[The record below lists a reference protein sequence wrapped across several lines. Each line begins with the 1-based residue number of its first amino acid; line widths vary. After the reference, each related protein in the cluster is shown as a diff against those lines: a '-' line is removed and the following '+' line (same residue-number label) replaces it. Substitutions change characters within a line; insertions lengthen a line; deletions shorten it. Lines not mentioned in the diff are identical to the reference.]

1 MTLKFRG
8 NYAKIK
14 ECVSRTGF
22 DGQWRD
28 LQNGGRQYRTD
39 DGGVLNWWKRS
50 GKILFQG
57 HGSAAPEFKRAF
69 IALASAKGR
78 LADKDGKS
86 PRDLQSQNVAL
97 RALIADVLQENAR
110 LKKRLL
116 KG

>member
-8 NYAKIK
+8 DYARIK
-14 ECVSRTGF
+14 KYVFRTGF

-57 HGSAAPEFKRAF
+57 HGSAAPEFKQAF
-69 IALASAKGR
+69 IAVASAKGR
-78 LADKDGKS
+78 LTDEDGKS
-86 PRDLQSQNVAL
+86 PRDLQGENVTL
-97 RALIADVLQENAR
+97 RALIADVLVENAR
-110 LKKRLL
+110 LKKCLL